1 LDLSL
6 LLRTCGILKTR
17 HLATHLHVL
26 GEFELAGFD
35 EVGLGVRNW
44 VPSIFQRCS
53 DILVTKSDLLLQC
66 LILVSSL
73 SSELVIVDVELNP
86 LARLLCEG
94 RDASVELVLAL
105 AEDVN
110 ILRLCLFLVRF
121 QLSLVHFFS
130 EWLES
135 ATRLSHD
142 YGSEDEVVVKLESA
156 VKFGGEVA
164 MRVEILSHR
173 ELGIVVL
180 FLVLLA
186 GTSPNVAEHI
196 S

>member
-1 LDLSL
+1 
-6 LLRTCGILKTR
+6 
-17 HLATHLHVL
+17 
-26 GEFELAGFD
+26 
-35 EVGLGVRNW
+35 
-44 VPSIFQRCS
+44 
-53 DILVTKSDLLLQC
+53 

-121 QLSLVHFFS
+121 QLSIVHFFS

-142 YGSEDEVVVKLESA
+142 YGSKDEVVIKLESA
-156 VKFGGEVA
+156 VKFGGKVA

-180 FLVLLA
+180 FEVLLA